1 MVDDASEIPVETSS
15 SEIPDETSSSEII
28 PVEASSAPP
37 VAVLSLL
44 TFAVMSLLALLL
56 TQ

>member
-1 MVDDASEIPVETSS
+1 MVDDASE
-15 SEIPDETSSSEII
+15 I

-37 VAVLSLL
+37 VAALSLL
-44 TFAVMSLLALLL
+44 TFAVMSLAALLL